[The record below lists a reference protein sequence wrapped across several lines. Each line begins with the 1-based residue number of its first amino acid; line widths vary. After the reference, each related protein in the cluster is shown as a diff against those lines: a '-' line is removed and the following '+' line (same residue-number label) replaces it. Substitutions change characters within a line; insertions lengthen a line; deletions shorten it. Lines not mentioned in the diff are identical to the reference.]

1 MQLRDEVPDRPTGRL
16 ICRAYRNGVLI
27 DTLDDANLVVT
38 ASKQIQCNALGNTS
52 GWTITQMGFGTNGT
66 NPALTDTALTGQ
78 YAKAFDSVTF
88 PATNQV
94 QFNFSLGVNEA
105 NGLSIQEFGLLT
117 TNGKLFA
124 RKVRLAALVKQS
136 DITLSGSWIITF

>member
-1 MQLRDEVPDRPTGRL
+1 MQLRDEVRDAPTGHL
-16 ICRAYRNGVLI
+16 ICRAYRNGKLI
-27 DTLDDANLVVT
+27 DVLDDANLVVT

-52 GWTITQMGFGTNGT
+52 GWTITQMGFGTNGAT
-66 NPALTDTALTGQ
+66 PVLTDTALTGQ

-94 QFNFSLGVNEA
+94 QFNFSLGVSEA
-105 NGLSIQEFGLLT
+105 NGMSIQEFGLLT
-117 TNGKLFA
+117 TNTKLFA